1 MGGIVMYELPKLPYL
16 FQDLEPYIDTH
27 TMGLHYHKHQQ
38 GYLNKLNDLLMKSNY
53 DYRYTIEELPFH
65 IMEFPKNIQEDI
77 LFNLGGVLNHNLYFN
92 SISPKKNSFPN
103 GKLRKKIEN
112 QFGSLDNFFAKL
124 KENVMKLKGSG
135 YTFLVLRND
144 GMLEIKNFSNQELP
158 VLFGYIPLFNIDLW
172 EHAYY
177 INYENNKSNYFDNFM
192 LIADFTNANN
202 IYNKLVK

>member
-1 MGGIVMYELPKLPYL
+1 MYELLKLPYL

-92 SISPKKNSFPN
+92 SISPKKNGFPN

-112 QFGSLDNFFAKL
+112 QYGSLDNFFAKL
-124 KENVMKLKGSG
+124 KENVMKLKESG

-177 INYENNKSNYFDNFM
+177 INYENDKKRYITNFKQ
-192 LIADFTNANN
+192 IIDFNNANN
-202 IYNKLVK
+202 IYNNI

>member
-1 MGGIVMYELPKLPYL
+1 MGGIIMYELPKLPYL

-53 DYRYTIEELPFH
+53 DYRYTIEELPLH

-92 SISPKKNSFPN
+92 SISPKKNGFPN

-112 QFGSLDNFFAKL
+112 QYGSLDNFFAKL

>member
-1 MGGIVMYELPKLPYL
+1 MYELPKLPYL

-27 TMGLHYHKHQQ
+27 TMGLHYYKHQL

-92 SISPKKNSFPN
+92 SISPKKNQFPN
-103 GKLRKKIEN
+103 GKLRKAIEN

-135 YTFLVLRND
+135 YTFLLLRND

-192 LIADFTNANN
+192 LIADFSNANN

>member
-1 MGGIVMYELPKLPYL
+1 MGGIVMYELPKLLYL

>member
-1 MGGIVMYELPKLPYL
+1 MYELPKLPYL

-92 SISPKKNSFPN
+92 SIGPKKNGFPN
-103 GKLRKKIEN
+103 GKLRKAIEN

-144 GMLEIKNFSNQELP
+144 GMIEIKNFSNQELP

>member
-1 MGGIVMYELPKLPYL
+1 MYELPKLPYL

-92 SISPKKNSFPN
+92 SISPNKNGFPN
-103 GKLRKKIEN
+103 GKLRKAIEN

-144 GMLEIKNFSNQELP
+144 GMIEIKNFSNQELP

>member
-1 MGGIVMYELPKLPYL
+1 MYELPKLPYL

-112 QFGSLDNFFAKL
+112 QFGSLDIFFTKL
-124 KENVMKLKGSG
+124 KENVVKLKGSG

>member
-1 MGGIVMYELPKLPYL
+1 MYELPKLPYL
-16 FQDLEPYIDTH
+16 FQDLEPYIDIH
-27 TMGLHYHKHQQ
+27 TMGLHYYKHQL
-38 GYLNKLNDLLMKSNY
+38 GYLNKLNDLLIKSNY

-92 SISPKKNSFPN
+92 SISPKKNRFPN

-112 QFGSLDNFFAKL
+112 QFGSLDIFFTKL

-144 GMLEIKNFSNQELP
+144 RMLEIKNFSNQELP

-177 INYENNKSNYFDNFM
+177 INYENNKSNYFDNFI

>member
-1 MGGIVMYELPKLPYL
+1 MYELPKLPYL

-92 SISPKKNSFPN
+92 SISPKKNGFPN
-103 GKLRKKIEN
+103 GKLRKVIEN

>member
-1 MGGIVMYELPKLPYL
+1 MYELPKLPYL

-38 GYLNKLNDLLMKSNY
+38 GYLNKLNDLLIMSNY

-92 SISPKKNSFPN
+92 SISPNKNGFPN
-103 GKLRKKIEN
+103 GKLRKTIEN

>member
-92 SISPKKNSFPN
+92 SISPKKNGFPN
-103 GKLRKKIEN
+103 GKLRKAIEN

>member
-1 MGGIVMYELPKLPYL
+1 MGGIVMYELLKLPYL

-27 TMGLHYHKHQQ
+27 TMGLHYYKHQL
-38 GYLNKLNDLLMKSNY
+38 GYLNKLNDLLIKSNY
-53 DYRYTIEELPFH
+53 DYRYTIEELPLH
-65 IMEFPKNIQEDI
+65 IMEIPKNIQEDI

-92 SISPKKNSFPN
+92 SISPKKNGFPN

-112 QFGSLDNFFAKL
+112 QYGSLDNFFAKL
-124 KENVMKLKGSG
+124 KENVMKLKESG

>member
-16 FQDLEPYIDTH
+16 FQDLEPYIDIH
-27 TMGLHYHKHQQ
+27 TMGLHYYKHQL
-38 GYLNKLNDLLMKSNY
+38 GYLNKLNDLLIKSNY

-92 SISPKKNSFPN
+92 SISPKKNRFPN

-112 QFGSLDNFFAKL
+112 QFGSLDIFFTKL

-144 GMLEIKNFSNQELP
+144 RMLEIKNFSNQELP

-177 INYENNKSNYFDNFM
+177 INYENNKSNYFDNFI

>member
-1 MGGIVMYELPKLPYL
+1 MYELPKLPYL

-92 SISPKKNSFPN
+92 SISPKKNGFPN
-103 GKLRKKIEN
+103 GKLRKAIEN

>member
-1 MGGIVMYELPKLPYL
+1 MGGIVMYELLKLPYL

-92 SISPKKNSFPN
+92 SISPKKNGFPN

-112 QFGSLDNFFAKL
+112 QYGSLDNFFAKL
-124 KENVMKLKGSG
+124 KENVMKLKESG

-177 INYENNKSNYFDNFM
+177 INYENDKKRYITNFKQ
-192 LIADFTNANN
+192 IIDFNNANN
-202 IYNKLVK
+202 IYNNI

>member
-103 GKLRKKIEN
+103 GKLRKTIEN

>member
-1 MGGIVMYELPKLPYL
+1 MYELPKLPYL

-27 TMGLHYHKHQQ
+27 TMGLHYHKHPQ
-38 GYLNKLNDLLMKSNY
+38 GYLNKLNDLLIKSNY

-92 SISPKKNSFPN
+92 SISPKKNGFPN

-112 QFGSLDNFFAKL
+112 QFGSLDIFFTKL

>member
-1 MGGIVMYELPKLPYL
+1 MGGIVMYELLKLPYL

-92 SISPKKNSFPN
+92 SISPKKNGFPN

-112 QFGSLDNFFAKL
+112 QYGSLDNFFAKL

>member
-1 MGGIVMYELPKLPYL
+1 MYELPKLPYL

-92 SISPKKNSFPN
+92 SISPKKNSFLN

>member
-1 MGGIVMYELPKLPYL
+1 MYELPKLPYL

>member
-1 MGGIVMYELPKLPYL
+1 
-16 FQDLEPYIDTH
+16 
-27 TMGLHYHKHQQ
+27 
-38 GYLNKLNDLLMKSNY
+38 MKSNY

>member
-1 MGGIVMYELPKLPYL
+1 MYELPKLLYL

>member
-1 MGGIVMYELPKLPYL
+1 MYELPKLPYL
-16 FQDLEPYIDTH
+16 FQALEPYIATH
-27 TMGLHYHKHQQ
+27 TMGLHYYKHQL
-38 GYLNKLNDLLMKSNY
+38 GYLNKLNDLLIKSNY

-92 SISPKKNSFPN
+92 SISPKKNGFPN

-112 QFGSLDNFFAKL
+112 QFGSLDIFFTKL

-177 INYENNKSNYFDNFM
+177 INYENNKSNYFDNFI